1 MATLY
6 LLEQG
11 TSVYKDY
18 RRFIIHV
25 PEKDKLEVP
34 IKEVERILVFGNVQ
48 LSTPVINVC
57 LQTPISVLFLSPSG
71 QYKGHLWSMEATNFR
86 LELDQIKKGE
96 NSQFQL
102 KVSRSIVRGK
112 LINSKQLLMR
122 FNRKRKLASVNKVI
136 KGIDNDI
143 QAVTVADNL
152 DTLRGYEGASAARYF
167 PALGHLI
174 ANAEFPFTQRHRQ
187 PPKDPV
193 NSLLSFGYTLL
204 YNNVLSLILAE
215 GLSPHFGNFHY
226 GEKKKPYLAF
236 DLMEEFRSP
245 VVDSLVLTIINK
257 SWFNKNDFEFIY
269 QNQGVYLNDDA
280 RRLFLTYFESRMN
293 EKVSHPDLQSPVS
306 YRHAIQLQIRRYRRS
321 LLSSTLYEPFL
332 RSA

>member
-25 PEKDKLEVP
+25 PEKNKLEVP

-57 LQTPISVLFLSPSG
+57 LQTPISILFLSPSG
-71 QYKGHLWSMEATNFR
+71 QYKGHLWSMDAINFD
-86 LELDQIKKGE
+86 LEL
-96 NSQFQL
+96 SQFEKKTNSPYQL
-102 KVSRSIVRGK
+102 KVCRSIVRGK
-112 LINSKQLLMR
+112 LINSRQLLMR
-122 FNRKRKLASVNKVI
+122 LNRKHKLASVKRAI
-136 KGIDNDI
+136 DGIDSDL
-143 QAVTVADNL
+143 QRVEVVDNL

-167 PALGHLI
+167 PALGQLI
-174 ANAEFPFTQRHRQ
+174 TNAEFSFAQRHRQ
-187 PPKDPV
+187 PPTDPI
-193 NSLLSFGYTLL
+193 NSLLSFGYTILF
-204 YNNVLSLILAE
+204 NNVLSLILVE
-215 GLSPHFGNFHY
+215 GLSPYFGNFHY
-226 GEKKKPYLAF
+226 GERKKPYLAF

-245 VVDSLVLTIINK
+245 IVDSLVLKMINK
-257 SWFNKNDFEFIY
+257 PLFKSNDFEVLA
-269 QNQGVYLNDDA
+269 QNQGVYLTDEA
-280 RRLFLTYFESRMN
+280 RRTFLSHLESRMN

-332 RSA
+332 RST